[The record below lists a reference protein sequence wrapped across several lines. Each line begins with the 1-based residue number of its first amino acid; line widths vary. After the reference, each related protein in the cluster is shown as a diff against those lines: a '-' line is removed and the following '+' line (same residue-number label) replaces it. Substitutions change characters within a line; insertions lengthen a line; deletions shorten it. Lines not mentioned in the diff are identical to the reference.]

1 MICSKYNGPD
11 NNIFL
16 YNISRYVYDVVDS
29 LFIINKN
36 YYILESHS
44 VSIKNLLEYDNM
56 INDVLLTKYF
66 NHNLIQIFWFNLIQT
81 GLCTFNFFCKIVLK
95 SNKLWLTLWRSL
107 SSLAGGILEVSKKR
121 INIKNRIKPN
131 KFFSRYVEHYRE
143 RINNKT
149 PCF

>member
-44 VSIKNLLEYDNM
+44 VLIKNLLEYDNM

-81 GLCTFNFFCKIVLK
+81 GLCTLNFFCKIVLK

-107 SSLAGGILEVSKKR
+107 SSLAGGILEVSKN
-121 INIKNRIKPN
+121 INNIKNK
-131 KFFSRYVEHYRE
+131 K
-143 RINNKT
+143 
-149 PCF
+149 